1 MKAYLNGEQ
10 LYDDVPDC
18 LIVNDTIINKTK
30 TYIIESKTWD
40 IINRELYCK
49 ISQIDD
55 ESTISEMLKEIYKSD
70 YIETSGN
77 NTNNINGNPTTII
90 LMTLAGLIIEP
101 KHFNKNHKLYQSN
114 IITHWNDRKICWNTI
129 FEDNPPVHINDL
141 AAIKP
146 MAAKL
151 LTALKIDKKL
161 WSDLQ
166 LQ

>member
-1 MKAYLNGEQ
+1 MKAYINGE
-10 LYDDVPDC
+10 LLCDVPDC

-40 IINRELYCK
+40 MIDKELYCK
-49 ISQIDD
+49 INQIND
-55 ESTISEMLKEIYKSD
+55 EPTISEMLKEIYKSD
-70 YIETSGN
+70 YFETSGS
-77 NTNNINGNPTTII
+77 NTNNINGNPKTMI

-101 KHFNKNHKLYQSN
+101 EHFSKNHKSYQIN
-114 IITHWNDRKICWNTI
+114 IMTHWNDRKIRWDMI

>member
-1 MKAYLNGEQ
+1 MKAYINGE
-10 LYDDVPDC
+10 LLCEIPDC

-40 IINRELYCK
+40 MADKELYCK
-49 ISQIDD
+49 ITQISD
-55 ESTISEMLKEIYKSD
+55 ESTICEMLKEIYKSD
-70 YIETSGN
+70 HLETSGS
-77 NTNNINGNPTTII
+77 NTNNISGNPKTII

-101 KHFNKNHKLYQSN
+101 KHFSKNHKSYQSN
-114 IITHWNDRKICWNTI
+114 IMTYWNDKKIRWDMI